1 MDEINSSKENPSPD
15 APKVG
20 FYESVCLQYLPKQNK
35 LVFKPEGGHMYL
47 HDLRTTYQLTCPT
60 SS

>member
-35 LVFKPEGGHMYL
+35 LVFISNYRENK
-47 HDLRTTYQLTCPT
+47 
-60 SS
+60 